1 MQCSTLKEN
10 KLCSFLHCLLQL
22 EHDAADVLQLEAMF
36 EPSITYC
43 VWYNFR
49 QLNAK
54 ALNEEALSIM
64 WQTALHAFCKQQV
77 TYAQFSA
84 LLAASPHAFPVESK
98 EVEPLL
104 LLQHFLAIHAKA
116 ALALDTPSGHSTPQ
130 PSAGQTDT
138 QPMTFLWGSLG
149 NAKAPKDALLRSLQQ
164 VAQAMMRPDAAKLSH
179 VVLVRSAL
187 LLVHLLGLVKMIT
200 PGIGAVEEALWRT
213 VDIIGEEL
221 GPAAAGARIA
231 DQNFAKGEEEEDLAV
246 KLAGLLMP
254 TLRSSAKGSGRRAAI
269 CCKVLMGLMPSSK
282 PSLLCKVSSE
292 LLKLGE

>member
-1 MQCSTLKEN
+1 MKET
-10 KLCSFLHCLLQL
+10 KYAQSYSLLQL
-22 EHDAADVLQLEAMF
+22 EHDEADVLQLEASF
-36 EPSITYC
+36 EPSITFC

-54 ALNEEALSIM
+54 ALNEEDLSIM

-84 LLAASPHAFPVESK
+84 LLAASPHAFPAKSK

-116 ALALDTPSGHSTPQ
+116 ALALNTPSSHSRPQ

-138 QPMTFLWGSLG
+138 EPSTFLWGSLG
-149 NAKAPKDALLRSLQQ
+149 NATVPEAAVGRSLQQ
-164 VAQAMMRPDAAKLSH
+164 FAQAMMGPDAAKLSH

-187 LLVHLLGLVKMIT
+187 LLVHLLRLVKMIT

-213 VDIIGEEL
+213 VVIIGAQM
-221 GPAAAGARIA
+221 GPAAAGARSA
-231 DQNFAKGEEEEDLAV
+231 NQNFAKEEEEEDLAV

-269 CCKVLMGLMPSSK
+269 CCKVLVGLMPTGK
-282 PSLLCKVSSE
+282 PSLLRKISSE
-292 LLKLGE
+292 LLKLGELQICYY